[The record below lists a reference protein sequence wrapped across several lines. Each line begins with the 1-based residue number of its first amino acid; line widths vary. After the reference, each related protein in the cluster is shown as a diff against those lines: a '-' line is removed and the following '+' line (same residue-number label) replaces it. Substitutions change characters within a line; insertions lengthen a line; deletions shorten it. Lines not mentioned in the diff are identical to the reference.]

1 MTILLALALSAAC
14 SLLAARLG
22 VARPLSRR
30 IEALTL
36 LTGALVGAA
45 FGLVVPGPAL
55 AAAAAITGGL
65 LVGSCVADL
74 RERMVHVG
82 VLAVGTGIVVV
93 LLALGWA
100 DLRPP
105 LGWND
110 LLPPL
115 VGLVFGLLM
124 GGLIFGGG
132 WLFSHFRHG
141 IDPETG
147 EPSEDYGFGDVVIW
161 SLVGTL
167 LVSLPPYGSE
177 SVMRFAVAFLGA
189 HILVG
194 LLSLAVLIARPL
206 HLKLGNTVYLPLVPA
221 ITVVTLGV
229 ILIGVHA

>member
-1 MTILLALALSAAC
+1 MTVLLALALSAVSA
-14 SLLAARLG
+14 LLAARLG
-22 VARPLSRR
+22 VEHPLGRR
-30 IEALTL
+30 IELLTL
-36 LTGALVGAA
+36 AAGGLIGAA
-45 FGLVVPGPAL
+45 LGAASPSPTL
-55 AAAAAITGGL
+55 AAATAVTAGL
-65 LVGSCVADL
+65 LIGSSVADR
-74 RERMVHVG
+74 RERMVHIG
-82 VLAVGTGIVVV
+82 VLAVGTGIVGV
-93 LLALGWA
+93 LGALGSG
-100 DLRPP
+100 DLRF
-105 LGWND
+105 
-110 LLPPL
+110 PL

-161 SLVGTL
+161 ALVGTL